1 MAVEWT
7 CKKTHS
13 GRGVTEDQ
21 TVLGYTRLA
30 LIAGATGIVT
40 SIVFHQDGW
49 KMAFVRACCG
59 ASCVLFVAPV
69 VIQWL
74 SRYVEMTEQAS
85 GLVFWAAGM
94 GGIAIVTASRNMIA
108 KAMRIPLAML
118 QEWLRIKQQ
127 GGGGEQG
134 K

>member
-1 MAVEWT
+1 MPVNAM
-7 CKKTHS
+7 CKKAHY
-13 GRGVTEDQ
+13 GLAVTEEQ
-21 TVLGYTRLA
+21 TFLGYTRLA

-74 SRYVEMTEQAS
+74 GRYVEMSEQMS

-94 GGIAIVTASRNMIA
+94 GGIAIVTACRNMIA

-118 QEWLRIKQQ
+118 QEWLRIKQ
-127 GGGGEQG
+127 GGEQG